1 MYCMMGIKNIES
13 VNSGLTLC
21 ETNRLM
27 VSYTGTKHINT
38 VKLIEYKRIIILDCC
53 G

>member
-1 MYCMMGIKNIES
+1 MIGIKNIES

-27 VSYTGTKHINT
+27 MSYTVTKHIDA
-38 VKLIEYKRIIILDCC
+38 VKFIEYKRIIILNFC